1 MTPLLVAALATQLH
15 LASIFSRGA
24 APAPSCGI
32 TTVSYRFV
40 GTPGTPFRYEG
51 SDYLIP
57 ATGSIELLAGKHTT
71 AYEHA
76 GRQLPLEVWPRD
88 AFGTRTVPVG
98 QQQPVAPEVAAASA
112 TAVRQ

>member
-15 LASIFSRGA
+15 FASIFHRAA
-24 APAPSCGI
+24 APVPSCGI

-51 SDYLIP
+51 SDYVIP
-57 ATGSIELLAGKHTT
+57 ATGSIELLAGKHSTE
-71 AYEHA
+71 YEHA

-98 QQQPVAPEVAAASA
+98 QQPAAAPEVAAAS
-112 TAVRQ
+112 TTGVRQ

>member
-15 LASIFSRGA
+15 FASIFHKTT
-24 APAPSCGI
+24 APVPSCGI

-51 SDYLIP
+51 SEYLIP
-57 ATGSIELLAGKHTT
+57 ATGSIELLAGKHTSE
-71 AYEHA
+71 YEHA
-76 GRQLPLEVWPRD
+76 GRHLPLEVWPRD

-98 QQQPVAPEVAAASA
+98 EQLPAPPQVA
-112 TAVRQ
+112 TAR

>member
-15 LASIFSRGA
+15 FASIFHRDA
-24 APAPSCGI
+24 APVPTCGI

-51 SDYLIP
+51 AGYVIP
-57 ATGSIELLAGKHTT
+57 ASGSIELLAGKHTSE
-71 AYEHA
+71 YEHA
-76 GRQLPLEVWPRD
+76 GRHLPLEVWPRD

-98 QQQPVAPEVAAASA
+98 QQPPTPPQVA
-112 TAVRQ
+112 TAR